1 MVRDTGFM
9 VVYTASVCAVEL
21 LIAASERLGVLRL
34 GFLCTAAVES
44 ILLLT
49 SIFFPVPSSAARR
62 TPASAPFA
70 PNAHGSTP

>member
-34 GFLCTAAVES
+34 GFLCTAAVGEHS
-44 ILLLT
+44 PSDKHL
-49 SIFFPVPSSAARR
+49 FPVPSSAARR

>member
-34 GFLCTAAVES
+34 GFLCTAAVEG

-49 SIFFPVPSSAARR
+49 SIF
-62 TPASAPFA
+62 SAPFA